1 MYTRRRA
8 QVGVVVGNKM
18 QKTVI
23 VAVEKHKR
31 HPLYKKS
38 MRRTQ
43 RYKAHDEKGLC
54 ALGDTVRIL
63 ESRPLSREKRWRVVE
78 ILARH
83 EVAEVAPR
91 EIDQTI
97 LERIA
102 AESPPPAETPPAA
115 APPAAEPEKAK
126 KPARSKKAVAES
138 EPEPPEAETV
148 PEAVVEA
155 EAAPEAVVEAEAAPE
170 AVVEAEV
177 APEPEAEPET
187 TEEDTLPD
195 KE

>member
-102 AESPPPAETPPAA
+102 AESPAPAA
-115 APPAAEPEKAK
+115 APK
-126 KPARSKKAVAES
+126 KPARPRKAAKPTEETEAPPEAATES
-138 EPEPPEAETV
+138 EPEPA
-148 PEAVVEA
+148 EA
-155 EAAPEAVVEAEAAPE
+155 EAAPEAVA
-170 AVVEAEV
+170 EAEV
-177 APEPEAEPET
+177 APEPET
-187 TEEDTLPD
+187 TEEDTDPD

>member
-43 RYKAHDEKGLC
+43 RYKAHDEKEHC

-102 AESPPPAETPPAA
+102 AESPPPAE
-115 APPAAEPEKAK
+115 APPVAEPEKAK
-126 KPARSKKAVAES
+126 KPTRSRKAAAQETEAPPEAAAES

-148 PEAVVEA
+148 PEAVA
-155 EAAPEAVVEAEAAPE
+155 
-170 AVVEAEV
+170 EAEV
-177 APEPEAEPET
+177 APEPEAEAEAAPET
-187 TEEDTLPD
+187 NEEDTQPD

>member
-63 ESRPLSREKRWRVVE
+63 ESRPLSREKRWRVAE

-91 EIDQTI
+91 DIDQTI

-102 AESPPPAETPPAA
+102 AESPPPVEA
-115 APPAAEPEKAK
+115 APVAPPEKPAKPEKAV
-126 KPARSKKAVAES
+126 RSKKTAAPAE
-138 EPEPPEAETV
+138 
-148 PEAVVEA
+148 EA
-155 EAAPEAVVEAEAAPE
+155 EAAPEAVAESEPETVEAEAGSEAAVDAEAAPE
-170 AVVEAEV
+170 A
-177 APEPEAEPET
+177 
-187 TEEDTLPD
+187 TEEETVQD

>member
-38 MRRTQ
+38 MRRTA
-43 RYKAHDEKGLC
+43 RYKAHDEKSLC

-102 AESPPPAETPPAA
+102 AESPPPAE
-115 APPAAEPEKAK
+115 APPVAAPEKAK
-126 KPARSKKAVAES
+126 KPARSRKASAPTEETAAPTEAAAES
-138 EPEPPEAETV
+138 EPEAAEAETV
-148 PEAVVEA
+148 PEAVAEA
-155 EAAPEAVVEAEAAPE
+155 EAAPEAAVEAEA
-170 AVVEAEV
+170 

-187 TEEDTLPD
+187 TKEDTDPD

>member
-102 AESPPPAETPPAA
+102 TESPPPVA
-115 APPAAEPEKAK
+115 AP
-126 KPARSKKAVAES
+126 KKAARPRKAAKPVEETEALPEAEAES
-138 EPEPPEAETV
+138 EPEPAEAETV
-148 PEAVVEA
+148 PEAVAEA
-155 EAAPEAVVEAEAAPE
+155 EAAP
-170 AVVEAEV
+170 
-177 APEPEAEPET
+177 EPET
-187 TEEDTLPD
+187 TEEDTDPD